1 MNQQTYDCLCE
12 RTNEIHCS
20 LTPALKSWG
29 CRFLTTPFDETPKT
43 EKEKAKLFSAVYRE
57 AKYKGVLECPHYN
70 SLFIDEVLD
79 RIETPIK

>member
-1 MNQQTYDCLCE
+1 MNHLIYICCHY
-12 RTNEIHCS
+12 RTGEIPCS
-20 LTPALKSWG
+20 INLWG
-29 CRFLTTPFDETPKT
+29 CRLLTTPFDETPKT

-57 AKYKGVLECPHYN
+57 AKYKGVLECPHYD